1 MPSENILLAHGSGG
15 KLTHELI
22 REVFFRHLGNPLLN
36 TQDDAA
42 VWTVPATPANHTGRS
57 SDRESRPMTAPR
69 LALTTDSYVVQ
80 PIFFPGGDIGKL
92 AVCGTV
98 NDLAMVGARAM
109 YLTAGFI
116 LEEGLPLADLER
128 VVASMAGTAQEAGV
142 AIIAGDTKVVD
153 HGSADRIFINT
164 TGVGI
169 VPPGVD
175 ISGARATP
183 NDVVILSGPIGMH
196 GLAIMSQREGLRFS
210 FPLQSDCAPLNG
222 LVAAMLESLPERW
235 QDGVP
240 AGAEVHCLRDPT
252 RGGVATTL
260 AELAAQSGVG
270 IEIEEGCVPIP
281 EGVRA
286 ACELLGLDALYAAN
300 EGKLVAIVPPE
311 AEAPVLQAM
320 HRHTYGREAATIGRV
335 TAEHPGRVVLR
346 TTLGA
351 RRVLDMLSGAQLP
364 RIC

>member
-1 MPSENILLAHGSGG
+1 MPDETILLAHGSGG
-15 KLTHELI
+15 KLTHDLI
-22 REVFFRHLGNPLLN
+22 RDVFYRYLGNSLLN
-36 TQDDAA
+36 TQDDSA
-42 VWTVPATPANHTGRS
+42 VWALS
-57 SDRESRPMTAPR
+57 RESAPDTGAR
-69 LALTTDSYVVQ
+69 LAMTTDSYVVR

-98 NDLAMVGARAM
+98 NDLAMVGARPL

-116 LEEGLPLADLER
+116 LEEGLPLVDLEGI
-128 VVASMAGTAQEAGV
+128 VASMAGTAREAGV

-153 HGSADRIFINT
+153 HGSADRVFINT
-164 TGVGI
+164 AGIGI

-175 ISGARATP
+175 ISGTRARP
-183 NDVVILSGPIGMH
+183 GDVVILSGPIGMH
-196 GLAIMSQREGLRFS
+196 GLAIMSQREGLGFS

-222 LVAAMLESLPERW
+222 LVAAMLQALPNRW

-240 AGAEVHCLRDPT
+240 MEPRLHCLRDPT
-252 RGGVATTL
+252 RGGLATTL
-260 AELAAQSGVG
+260 NELAAQSEVG
-270 IEIEEGCVPIP
+270 IEIEETRVPVP

-311 AEAPVLQAM
+311 AETTVLQAM
-320 HRHTYGREAATIGRV
+320 RRHPYGREAVTIGQV
-335 TAEHPGRVVLR
+335 TTAHPGRVVLR
-346 TTLGA
+346 TALGA
-351 RRVLDMLSGAQLP
+351 HRILDMLSGAQLP